1 LPMKPENQFQSP
13 LGSLTS
19 ALTIAGSD
27 SGAGAGIQ
35 VDLLTFAA
43 NGVYGTTAITCL
55 TSQNPTG
62 VSGIQATPAE
72 FVIAQCQ
79 QVIRHFQ
86 PRALKTGMLL
96 NTEIVEAVA
105 QLIRSTKIPS
115 VIDPVMVATSGASL
129 LSPDAIEAV
138 KKSLIPQATLVTPN
152 LDEAS
157 ILLGNSTIGGNHCE
171 AEARKLAQ
179 LYRVPFLLKGGHA
192 QGDDLIDVLAWPD
205 GKTFVL
211 KAKRIKEIDTH
222 GSGCT
227 LSAAITAHLA
237 LGKDLQSA
245 VVAGHAYLQAGMS
258 SPISVAGLK
267 HIKH

>member
-1 LPMKPENQFQSP
+1 MKPENPNHS
-13 LGSLTS
+13 LTGSLTS

-55 TSQNPTG
+55 TAQNPTG
-62 VSGIQATPAE
+62 VSGIEATPAK
-72 FVIAQCQ
+72 FVIEQCQ

-105 QLIRSTKIPS
+105 QLISSTKIPS
-115 VIDPVMVATSGASL
+115 VVDPVMVASSGACL
-129 LSPDAIEAV
+129 LSPDAVEAV

-157 ILLGNSTIGGNHCE
+157 ILLGKTTKGGSHCE
-171 AEARKLAQ
+171 AEARELAQ
-179 LYRVPFLLKGGHA
+179 LYQVPFLLKGGHA
-192 QGDDLIDVLAWPD
+192 QGDELIDVLAWPD

-211 KAKRIKEIDTH
+211 KAKRLKEIDTH

-237 LGKDLQSA
+237 LGKDLKSA

>member
-1 LPMKPENQFQSP
+1 MKSENQQQGP
-13 LGSLTS
+13 RGSLNS

-55 TSQNPTG
+55 TAQNPTG
-62 VSGIQATPAE
+62 VSGIKATPAE
-72 FVIAQCQ
+72 FVIEQCQ

-105 QLIRSTKIPS
+105 QFIKSTKIPS
-115 VIDPVMVATSGASL
+115 VVDPVMVASSGACL
-129 LSPDAIEAV
+129 LSPDAVEAV
-138 KKSLIPQATLVTPN
+138 KKRLIPSASLVTPN

-157 ILLGNSTIGGNHCE
+157 ILLGKTVTGGSNCE
-171 AEARKLAQ
+171 IEARELAKL
-179 LYRVPFLLKGGHA
+179 YGVPFLLKGGHA
-192 QGDDLIDVLAWPD
+192 QGDELIDVLAWPD

-245 VVAGHAYLQAGMS
+245 VVAGHAYLQSGMT

>member
-1 LPMKPENQFQSP
+1 MKSDSQNHTRTKP
-13 LGSLTS
+13 LVS
-19 ALTIAGSD
+19 ALSIAGSD

-55 TSQNPTG
+55 TAQNPTG
-62 VSGIQATPAE
+62 VSGIQATPAK
-72 FVIAQCQ
+72 FVVEQCQ

-96 NTEIVEAVA
+96 NTEIVQAVA
-105 QLIRSTKIPS
+105 ELIKQTKIPS
-115 VIDPVMVATSGASL
+115 VIDPVMVASSGACL
-129 LSPDAIEAV
+129 LSSDAVDAV
-138 KKSLIPQATLVTPN
+138 KKSLLPLATLVTPN

-157 ILLGNSTIGGNHCE
+157 ILLGKKVKGGTHCE
-171 AEARKLAQ
+171 GEARELAQ
-179 LYRVPFLLKGGHA
+179 LYSVPFLLKGGHGE
-192 QGDDLIDVLAWPD
+192 GDNLIDVLAWPD

-227 LSAAITAHLA
+227 LSAAITANLA

-245 VVAGHAYLQAGMS
+245 VVAGHNYLQAGMT

>member
-1 LPMKPENQFQSP
+1 MQTSNPNPSLP
-13 LGSLTS
+13 T

-27 SGAGAGIQ
+27 SGAGAGVQ

-55 TSQNPTG
+55 TAQNPTG

-72 FVIAQCQ
+72 FVIEQCQ
-79 QVIRHFQ
+79 QIIRHFH

-96 NTEIVEAVA
+96 NTEIVEAVSA
-105 QLIRSTKIPS
+105 FIKSNKIPC
-115 VIDPVMVATSGASL
+115 VIDPVMVASSGACL
-129 LSPDAIEAV
+129 LSPDAIQAV
-138 KKSLIPQATLVTPN
+138 KNHLLPLASLVTPN

-157 ILLGNSTIGGNHCE
+157 ILLGKTALGGIHCE
-171 AEARKLAQ
+171 AEARELAQ

-211 KAKRIKEIDTH
+211 KAKRVKEIDTH

-245 VVAGHAYLQAGMS
+245 VVAGHAYLQAGMN

>member
-1 LPMKPENQFQSP
+1 MSLPHEHRMPNGD
-13 LGSLTS
+13 LIS

-43 NGVYGTTAITCL
+43 QGVYGTTAITCL
-55 TSQNPTG
+55 TAQNPTG
-62 VSGIQATPAE
+62 VSGIQATPAG
-72 FVIAQCQ
+72 FVIEQCQ
-79 QVIRHFQ
+79 QVIRHFH

-96 NTEIVEAVA
+96 NKEIVDAVA
-105 QLIRSTKIPS
+105 HLINSTKIPS
-115 VIDPVMVATSGASL
+115 VIDPVMVASSGACL
-129 LSPDAIEAV
+129 LSSDAIEAV
-138 KKSLIPQATLVTPN
+138 KKTLLPLAALVTPN

-157 ILLGNSTIGGNHCE
+157 ILLGKNMVGGSHCE
-171 AEARKLAQ
+171 AEARELAQ

-237 LGKDLQSA
+237 LGKDLKSA
-245 VVAGHAYLQAGMS
+245 VVAGHAYLQSGMN

>member
-1 LPMKPENQFQSP
+1 MDPSDQHNTPSRP
-13 LGSLTS
+13 LIS

-55 TSQNPTG
+55 TAQNPTG
-62 VSGIQATPAE
+62 VSGIEATPAN
-72 FVIAQCQ
+72 FVIEQCQ
-79 QVIRHFQ
+79 QVIRHFK

-96 NTEIVEAVA
+96 NKEIVEAVA
-105 QLIRSTKIPS
+105 QLISSSKILS
-115 VIDPVMVATSGASL
+115 VIDPVMVASSGASL
-129 LSPDAIEAV
+129 LSPDAVQAV

-157 ILLGNSTIGGNHCE
+157 ILLGKTTIGGRHCE
-171 AEARKLAQ
+171 AEARELAQ

-237 LGKDLQSA
+237 LGKDLKSA
-245 VVAGHAYLQAGMS
+245 VIAGHAYLQTGMS

-267 HIKH
+267 QIKH

>member
-1 LPMKPENQFQSP
+1 MKSDNQYHSQNN
-13 LGSLTS
+13 GLTS

-55 TSQNPTG
+55 TAQNPTG
-62 VSGIQATPAE
+62 VSGIQATPAG
-72 FVIAQCQ
+72 FVIEQCQ

-86 PRALKTGMLL
+86 PHALKTGMLL

-105 QLIRSTKIPS
+105 QLISSTKIPS
-115 VIDPVMVATSGASL
+115 VIDPVMVASSGACL
-129 LSPDAIEAV
+129 LSPDAVEAV
-138 KKSLIPQATLVTPN
+138 KKSLIPLATLVTPN

-157 ILLGNSTIGGNHCE
+157 ILLGKNAMGGLYCE
-171 AEARKLAQ
+171 AEARELAQ
-179 LYRVPFLLKGGHA
+179 LYQVPFLLKGGHA
-192 QGDDLIDVLAWPD
+192 QGDELTDVLAWPN